1 MRIGRV
7 ILDTDTMTLEELDT
21 LIHELKDIRKRKQ
34 EAQSFLDRFAALIEE
49 AEEQNFNFT
58 DKDFGHILEKGD
70 YVLYDFEKGHHY
82 NV

>member
-1 MRIGRV
+1 MKTERV
-7 ILDTDTMTLEELDT
+7 IINTNAMTLDELDA
-21 LIHELKDIRKRKQ
+21 LIHELRDIRKRKQ

-58 DKDFGHILEKGD
+58 DKDFGHILQKGD

-82 NV
+82 NA